1 TLLFALPILLGATAA
16 RADLPAEHEV
26 ILSGDFG
33 LSYQHFS
40 SSASG
45 SNSLDLFRL
54 APSFDWMAT
63 RGISIGAWLVYEHL
77 SGSGS
82 SESADDYGIIP
93 RIGFVAE
100 LGPNVFIWP
109 RAGIGYIHGVPDIL
123 GVPISSGSLSVNRF
137 QLDVD
142 AIIAYSPVP

>member
-1 TLLFALPILLGATAA
+1 MRTFLFALLILLGAGAA

-40 SSASG
+40 SSAS
-45 SNSLDLFRL
+45 NSSTLDLFRL

-82 SESADDYGIIP
+82 ASADDYGIIP
-93 RIGFVAE
+93 RVGFVAE
-100 LGPNVFIWP
+100 LSPNVFFWP
-109 RAGIGYIHGVPDIL
+109 RAGIGYIHGVPDI
-123 GVPISSGSLSVNRF
+123 
-137 QLDVD
+137 
-142 AIIAYSPVP
+142 